1 MVPKPEVP
9 VFSGDPIDCQSLIRA
24 FENFIEANTDSNS
37 ARLYYLIQYNQGDVK
52 ELMKSCLS
60 MKGEEGYA
68 EARRLLKRRYGQDYK
83 IAASYV
89 DCVTTGPMIKSENAA
104 ALQRFSIL
112 LTSCKNMLKTIG
124 YSSKLDN
131 PDSLRKI
138 IERLPYVTRKNWR
151 DLVDKITEKES

>member
-1 MVPKPEVP
+1 
-9 VFSGDPIDCQSLIRA
+9 
-24 FENFIEANTDSNS
+24 
-37 ARLYYLIQYNQGDVK
+37 
-52 ELMKSCLS
+52 

-151 DLVDKITEKES
+151 DVVDKITEKES